1 MHGTVEVV
9 GDFWQE
15 KFQRSGRG
23 RARLEWEGKKPGSE
37 EMQTLSRQLF
47 CGLALRGIE
56 NVATPGSR

>member
-1 MHGTVEVV
+1 MIKKKKSAIMHGIAEVV

-37 EMQTLSRQLF
+37 EMQTLNRHYFVVWL
-47 CGLALRGIE
+47 
-56 NVATPGSR
+56 